1 MNQEYTHSVGKM
13 FTMQTQST
21 IEFSFVTHSTN
32 YKTAGILKERSVPK
46 NSKECYYEG
55 WNFNFG
61 NIPLDWIQEL
71 LE

>member
-1 MNQEYTHSVGKM
+1 MLQNLHIKIKNKWEMHRHPAHISD
-13 FTMQTQST
+13 
-21 IEFSFVTHSTN
+21 FVN
-32 YKTAGILKERSVPK
+32 VILM
-46 NSKECYYEG
+46 SKAVYEG